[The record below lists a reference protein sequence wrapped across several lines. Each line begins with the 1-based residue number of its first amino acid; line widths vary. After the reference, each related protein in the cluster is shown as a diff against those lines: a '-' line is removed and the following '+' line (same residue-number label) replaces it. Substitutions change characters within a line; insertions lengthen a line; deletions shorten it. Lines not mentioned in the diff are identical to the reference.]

1 MHDSDGLSGFQL
13 FGELTQYPSIRR
25 EVSQRHMTCHVTGGG
40 CVLRVKELPNKRHVN
55 RGLSADQ
62 EAPPVSY

>member
-25 EVSQRHMTCHVTGGG
+25 EVSQRHVTCHVTGGG
-40 CVLRVKELPNKRHVN
+40 
-55 RGLSADQ
+55 
-62 EAPPVSY
+62 VSSGSKNYLIRDT